1 VVNQLVTELT
11 PSRDGLIR
19 SVVLQT
25 PNGNLINQAIQCLYP
40 LEVYQD
46 HEDIFAKDAAGTELV
61 DDPAPPDP
69 APMTPDPVPNDP
81 DLAIGEVEPDDTGS
95 GGEYVGN
102 VLTPQQPI
110 SRSGRRS
117 RLPRHLNDYFL
128 RGPR

>member
-69 APMTPDPVPNDP
+69 APMTPDPVSNDP

-117 RLPRHLNDYFL
+117 RLPRHLNDY
-128 RGPR
+128 